1 MEKLNK
7 QIDLRFNFAVGP
19 SFERQIKVFNKFFDT
34 MKNDKYILR
43 YSISAKTMNEDSKH
57 STPNYFD
64 EYKDEFFENLEK
76 FSKQFPNV
84 TYKAER
90 PFFKCNFK
98 GKKMEDLA
106 QKFGIKYYCGMEFTI
121 DPTGVCGLCPPV
133 TLMAN
138 PYEAEAKDCQD
149 FLKII
154 QHMRNLTD
162 ELSSKPSFDI
172 CIDCQEQCQGGCLS
186 YKF

>member
-1 MEKLNK
+1 
-7 QIDLRFNFAVGP
+7 
-19 SFERQIKVFNKFFDT
+19 
-34 MKNDKYILR
+34 
-43 YSISAKTMNEDSKH
+43 
-57 STPNYFD
+57 
-64 EYKDEFFENLEK
+64 
-76 FSKQFPNV
+76 
-84 TYKAER
+84 
-90 PFFKCNFK
+90 
-98 GKKMEDLA
+98 
-106 QKFGIKYYCGMEFTI
+106 MEFTI